1 MTVVQIVVAAGC
13 AGCAEARRL
22 AEEARRRFPRAIV
35 DLVDLDREPARQPAS
50 VFAVPT
56 YLLNGRV
63 ISLGTPSEAEFYRRI
78 AEALAAEAVATE
90 APTAELA
97 RQEEDDDR

>member
-13 AGCAEARRL
+13 VGCAEARRL
-22 AEEARRRFPRAIV
+22 ADEAQRRFPRVMV
-35 DLVDLDREPARQPAS
+35 DLVDLDREPARQPAA

-63 ISLGTPSEAEFYRRI
+63 ISLGTPSEADFYRRI
-78 AEALAAEAVATE
+78 AEALAAEAPTAE
-90 APTAELA
+90 APTTEAV
-97 RQEEDDDR
+97 RQEEDDDH

>member
-22 AEEARRRFPRAIV
+22 AEEAQRRFPRAIV

-50 VFAVPT
+50 VLAVPT

-63 ISLGTPSEAEFYRRI
+63 ISLGTPPEAEFYRRI
-78 AEALAAEAVATE
+78 AEALAVEALAVE
-90 APTAELA
+90 APIAEVA
-97 RQEEDDDR
+97 GQGEDDDR